1 MNSAIRRFFCLFL
14 LFLSVFFSFR
24 YIFPLFFPFFV
35 GMLLALAAEPLV
47 YFFCSKLRLSRS
59 AAAGIGITMSL
70 MLLALTFL
78 LLCGFLVRQLRSLSG
93 TLPELE
99 STARSGINALSGWLL
114 GLCENAPEGI
124 RTLLTQNI
132 RNFFSGSSTFLDRAT
147 DYLLNLASGIL
158 SRVPTSA
165 LGLGTTVISSFMISA
180 KLPHLKGQLK
190 ALPLYRY
197 VDPALTTVKKLRH
210 ALLGWLKAQLK
221 RSCVTWAIVSVG
233 LLVLR
238 IPNALLW
245 AILVSFVDAFPVLG
259 TGVILVPWSLISFLQ
274 GSRFQAFGL
283 LAVYIAVVLT
293 RSVLEPKLVGRQ
305 LGLDPLITLICL
317 YAGFQIWGIG
327 GLILAPLLAA
337 AASQISNLRES
348 A

>member
-1 MNSAIRRFFCLFL
+1 MSSGIRKISSLFL
-14 LFLSVFFSFR
+14 VFLAVFLSFR
-24 YIFPLFFPFFV
+24 IVFPLFFPFLI
-35 GMLLALAAEPLV
+35 GTILAFAAEPLV
-47 YFFCSKLRLSRS
+47 QFFCSRLHLPRP

-70 MLLALTFL
+70 MLLALAVL
-78 LLCGFLVRQLRSLSG
+78 LICGFLIREVRSLSG
-93 TLPELE
+93 MLPELE
-99 STARSGINALSGWLL
+99 HTARSGIHALSQWLL
-114 GLCENAPEGI
+114 GLCDHAPEGI

-132 RNFFSGSSTFLDRAT
+132 RNFFSGSSALLERAT

-158 SRVPTSA
+158 SRVPTGA
-165 LGLGTTVISSFMISA
+165 LGLGTAVISSFMISA
-180 KLPHLKGQLK
+180 KLPRLKEWFK

-197 VDPALTTVKKLRH
+197 AVPVLTALKKLRQ
-210 ALLGWLKAQLK
+210 ALFGWIKAQCKL
-221 RSCVTWAIVSVG
+221 SCVTWAVVSIG

-245 AILVSFVDAFPVLG
+245 AILIAFVDAFPVLG
-259 TGVILVPWSLISFLQ
+259 TGIILVPWSLISFLQ

-283 LAVYIAVVLT
+283 LAVYAAAVLIRT
-293 RSVLEPKLVGRQ
+293 ALEPRLVGKQ

-327 GLILAPLLAA
+327 GLILAPLLAV
-337 AASQISNLRES
+337 AASQLAEMRES